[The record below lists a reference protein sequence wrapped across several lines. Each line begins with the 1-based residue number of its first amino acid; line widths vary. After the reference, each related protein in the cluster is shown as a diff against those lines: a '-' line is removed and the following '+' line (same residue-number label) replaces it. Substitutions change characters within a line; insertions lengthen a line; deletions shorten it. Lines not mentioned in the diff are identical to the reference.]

1 MRDVAILLI
10 HLLVVIFRVARPGGI
25 RSVIAESVL
34 VKHQLMIL
42 NRSRK
47 RAPNL
52 RVFDRIITGLC
63 SLLMG
68 PARVNRSAMVLRPS
82 TVFHLHRVLVK
93 RKYRLLFSP
102 KRRGKPGPRGPQK
115 ELVDAIVEMKRRNPT
130 WGCPRIA
137 QQITLAFGIEINKDD
152 ARRILSAHYRPDSHS
167 GGPSWLTFIGHMK
180 DSLWSVDLFRC
191 ESAVLRTYWV
201 LVVMD
206 QFTRRIIGF
215 GAQRGVVDGL
225 ALCRIF
231 NRAIRAQTP
240 PKYISSDHD
249 PLYRFQQWQANLRVL
264 DVTEIKTVPY
274 VPLSHPFIE
283 RLIGTI
289 RRECLDRTLFWTA
302 LDLEAKLLDFQRYFN
317 EHRTHSGLNGCTP
330 EPNADGQRLPAR
342 FGSYEWK
349 RHCRGLYQTPIAA

>member
-52 RVFDRIITGLC
+52 RVLDRIITGLC
-63 SLLMG
+63 SLLMR

-167 GGPSWLTFIGHMK
+167 GGLLA
-180 DSLWSVDLFRC
+180 DSQGC
-191 ESAVLRTYWV
+191 
-201 LVVMD
+201 
-206 QFTRRIIGF
+206 TRRLPWPMIVFAPEVTSETTGIVE
-215 GAQRGVVDGL
+215 GA
-225 ALCRIF
+225 A
-231 NRAIRAQTP
+231 NQT
-240 PKYISSDHD
+240 
-249 PLYRFQQWQANLRVL
+249 LR
-264 DVTEIKTVPY
+264 
-274 VPLSHPFIE
+274 
-283 RLIGTI
+283 
-289 RRECLDRTLFWTA
+289 
-302 LDLEAKLLDFQRYFN
+302 
-317 EHRTHSGLNGCTP
+317 RTHSALICFNTP
-330 EPNADGQRLPAR
+330 NLPNEVFSRHKWRCAVCLSER
-342 FGSYEWK
+342 FEMPGF
-349 RHCRGLYQTPIAA
+349 RNI